1 MIGTRRLVYDVDRV
15 SGGPMLKQNECAVYY
30 VE

>member
-1 MIGTRRLVYDVDRV
+1 MISARRLVYDVDRV
-15 SGGPMLKQNECAVYY
+15 FGGPMLKQNECAVYY